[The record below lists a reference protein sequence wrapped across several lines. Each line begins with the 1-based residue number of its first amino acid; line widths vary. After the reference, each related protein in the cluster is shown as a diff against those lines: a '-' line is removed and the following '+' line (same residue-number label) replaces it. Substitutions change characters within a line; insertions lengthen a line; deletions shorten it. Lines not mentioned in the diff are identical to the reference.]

1 MYFESRSHA
10 GQYLAAALVA
20 RYRYENCAVL
30 ALTTG
35 GVLVGEQIA
44 AQLHCPLMMLL
55 SEGIDIPG
63 ENATIGSVADGGTF
77 SYNNE
82 FSQGEL
88 DEYASE
94 FHGYI
99 DDKKREVLS
108 RLNHLIGDG
117 GVIDETLLKNRHI
130 ILVSDGYYNLSTIDM
145 ALEFLKPVRT
155 GRLIFAAPVAT
166 VPAVD
171 RLHIVADELH
181 ILDVKENFLGV
192 DHYYNDNTVPPVDAI
207 VDRISQIVLNWR

>member
-1 MYFESRSHA
+1 MYFENRSQA
-10 GQYLAAALVA
+10 GQYLAAALIA

-30 ALTTG
+30 ALTPG

-55 SEGIDIPG
+55 SESIDIPG
-63 ENATIGSVADGGTF
+63 ENAIIGAVADGGTF
-77 SYNNE
+77 TYNSE

-99 DDKKREVLS
+99 DDKKREALS
-108 RLNHLIGDG
+108 HLNRLIGDG
-117 GVIDETLLKNRHI
+117 GIIDESLLKDRHI
-130 ILVSDGYYNLSTIDM
+130 MLVSDGYYDLGVIDM
-145 ALEFLKPVRT
+145 AIEYLKPIRT
-155 GRLIFAAPVAT
+155 GKLVFVAPVAT
-166 VPAVD
+166 VLAVD
-171 RLHIVADELH
+171 RLHIAADELH

-192 DHYYNDNTVPPVDAI
+192 DHYYNDNTVPRVDVI
-207 VDRISQIVLNWR
+207 VDKISQIVLNWR

>member
-1 MYFESRSHA
+1 MYFENRSRA
-10 GQYLAAALVA
+10 GQYLAAALVD
-20 RYRYENCAVL
+20 RYRYENCAVI

-63 ENATIGSVADGGTF
+63 ENAIIGTVADGGTF
-77 SYNNE
+77 TYNGE

-88 DEYASE
+88 DEYTSE
-94 FHGYI
+94 FYGYF
-99 DDKKREVLS
+99 DDKRREALS

-117 GVIDETLLKNRHI
+117 GVIDEALLKDRHI
-130 ILVSDGYYNLSTIDM
+130 ILVSDGFYDLSMINM
-145 ALEFLKPVRT
+145 ALEFLKPIRT
-155 GRLIFAAPVAT
+155 GKLIFVAPVAT
-166 VPAVD
+166 ILAVD
-171 RLHIVADELH
+171 RLHIAADELH

-192 DHYYNDNTVPPVDAI
+192 DHYYEDNTVPPVETIIDK
-207 VDRISQIVLNWR
+207 ISQIVLNWR